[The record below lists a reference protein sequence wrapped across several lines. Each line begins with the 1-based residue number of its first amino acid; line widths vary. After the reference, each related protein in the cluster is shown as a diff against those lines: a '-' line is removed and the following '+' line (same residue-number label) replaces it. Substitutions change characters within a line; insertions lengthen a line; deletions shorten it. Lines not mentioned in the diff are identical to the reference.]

1 MFDWFK
7 NLFSPTGDPDI
18 TQSIIAILLT
28 IGLGVFA
35 GRLKIGKVSLG
46 VSAVMFVGL
55 FLGHYGYDIK
65 DDISTFIRDFG
76 LILFVYGIGIQVGPS
91 FFSSFRK
98 EGLKFNILGVGTVL
112 IGGLVT
118 YLIYIFAQTGI
129 EDAVGL
135 MSGAVTNTP
144 GLGAAK
150 STLHEIQS
158 QFQGKTFNDPA
169 VAYAIT
175 YPLGV
180 FGIISMIVLAKN
192 ILRIDLNKELAMI
205 ISEKSKES
213 DNLVRKKC
221 RILNDSIFGK
231 SI

>member
-18 TQSIIAILLT
+18 TQSLIAILLT

-98 EGLKFNILGVGTVL
+98 EGLKFNILGVATVL
-112 IGGLVT
+112 MGGLVT
-118 YLIYIFAQTGI
+118 YLIYVFAQTGI

-158 QFQGKTFNDPA
+158 QFQDKKFNDPA
-169 VAYAIT
+169 IAYAIT

-192 ILRIDLNKELAMI
+192 ILRI
-205 ISEKSKES
+205 
-213 DNLVRKKC
+213 
-221 RILNDSIFGK
+221 
-231 SI
+231 